1 MIATPAGKTGADGA
15 ANAEGRK
22 RIGAIDCEI
31 CNATKAKYRCPRCEV
46 QTCSIECIR
55 AHKKDT
61 GCSGKRD
68 VTKYVSIQK
77 FTDKTLHSDFHF
89 LEGVRQAA
97 DGSKRRMEGLGG
109 GRKRL
114 HKGAGGKGKRRKK
127 GEEGAGADGPG
138 SEAADGVL
146 ELRSSAVGRSAKA
159 KFLLGAT
166 EARGTRLVL
175 LSHAMERRKSNTSW
189 YKKAANTIYW
199 RIKWV
204 FPAGAGR
211 NKDMF
216 VVKDG
221 VDEHWTLRK
230 SIGAVLDVSL
240 DNSLTRLRLKPYRPP
255 CIEVD
260 KLLFFMKQEDQPAN
274 TRRYYLLDKG
284 ATWKDVLGGKM
295 VVEHPT
301 IHVILPGEE
310 GEKYPTVDAK
320 ER

>member
-97 DGSKRRMEGLGG
+97 DGSKRRMEGLGR

-175 LSHAMERRKSNTSW
+175 LSHAMERRKSNTS
-189 YKKAANTIYW
+189 
-199 RIKWV
+199 
-204 FPAGAGR
+204 G
-211 NKDMF
+211 
-216 VVKDG
+216 
-221 VDEHWTLRK
+221 
-230 SIGAVLDVSL
+230 
-240 DNSLTRLRLKPYRPP
+240 
-255 CIEVD
+255 
-260 KLLFFMKQEDQPAN
+260 
-274 TRRYYLLDKG
+274 TRRRRIRFTGALNGCFLPGPG
-284 ATWKDVLGGKM
+284 ATRTCLW
-295 VVEHPT
+295 
-301 IHVILPGEE
+301 
-310 GEKYPTVDAK
+310 
-320 ER
+320 